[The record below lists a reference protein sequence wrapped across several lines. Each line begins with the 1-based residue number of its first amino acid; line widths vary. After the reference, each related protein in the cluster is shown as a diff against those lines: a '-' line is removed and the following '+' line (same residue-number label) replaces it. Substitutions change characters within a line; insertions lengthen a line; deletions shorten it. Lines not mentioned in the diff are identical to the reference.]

1 MLACL
6 FTNITHAH
14 VCTYRPYRALF
25 RDDDTAISRKMLKV
39 LKEGLN
45 PVLCIGETKEE
56 YEAGLNHEV
65 RLLYSK
71 FIGVFAPGILTARV
85 YVHGRCALSRS

>member
-1 MLACL
+1 MLVH
-6 FTNITHAH
+6 TIH
-14 VCTYRPYRALF
+14 VYSTLF
-25 RDDDTAISRKMLKV
+25 RDDDTAISRRVKKV

-65 RLLYSK
+65 RLLYRK
-71 FIGVFAPGILTARV
+71 YIG
-85 YVHGRCALSRS
+85 

>member
-1 MLACL
+1 MLVH
-6 FTNITHAH
+6 TIH
-14 VCTYRPYRALF
+14 VYSTLF
-25 RDDDTAISRKMLKV
+25 RDDDTAISRRVKKV